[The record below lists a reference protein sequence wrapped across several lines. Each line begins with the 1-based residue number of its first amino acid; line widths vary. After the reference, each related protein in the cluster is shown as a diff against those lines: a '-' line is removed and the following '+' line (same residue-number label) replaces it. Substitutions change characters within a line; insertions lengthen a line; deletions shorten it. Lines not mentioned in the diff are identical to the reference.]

1 MDELESS
8 ETSFTV
14 EEALDASGVVTITLT
29 GDLDI
34 SSADTFRGVMER
46 IVGDEPERLVF
57 DLHELAFMDSS
68 GIAVM
73 VYVANHVKDV
83 ELRHASDIIRRVVEA
98 TGLTDVL
105 RLDPS

>member
-8 ETSFTV
+8 ETSFAA
-14 EEALDASGVVTITLT
+14 EESRDAAGVVTITLK
-29 GDLDI
+29 GELDI
-34 SSADTFRGVMER
+34 SSAESFRQLMEQM
-46 IVGDEPERLVF
+46 VEDDPERLVF

-73 VYVANHVKDV
+73 VYVSNHVKDV

-98 TGLTDVL
+98 TGLADVL

>member
-14 EEALDASGVVTITLT
+14 EEALDASGVVTITLR
-29 GDLDI
+29 GELDI
-34 SSADTFRGVMER
+34 SSADSFRAVMER

-73 VYVANHVKDV
+73 VYVSNHVKDV
-83 ELRHASDIIRRVVEA
+83 ELRHASDVIRRVVEA
-98 TGLTDVL
+98 TGLADVL